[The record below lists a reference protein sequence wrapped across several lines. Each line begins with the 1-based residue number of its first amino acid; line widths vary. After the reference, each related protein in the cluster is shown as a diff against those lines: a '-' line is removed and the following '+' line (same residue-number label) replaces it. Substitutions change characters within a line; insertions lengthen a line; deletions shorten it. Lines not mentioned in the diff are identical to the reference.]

1 MAVGLLFVFHFIV
14 IFFVSFLFW
23 KKQDKQLRLYY
34 WLGLVLKLAAGITLG
49 LVYKLHYI
57 AGDTFGFFEDA
68 TKLTELFWGSPRAY
82 FSFIIGGNESG
93 LQSELLINSQSR
105 SLFLVKIV
113 SFIAIWTLDNY
124 WLTSL
129 YFSLVSFW
137 SGFLL
142 FQKVS
147 NLFPATK
154 SAAAIAFLFF
164 PSVIFWS
171 SGIIKESLALAG
183 LFMLVRIYITFLAK
197 LKVSWWEYLLA
208 TISIIVGWNLKY
220 YWIAVFIPVSITTLL
235 IGIVSQHSQL
245 KSGIKILMWVATFL
259 ILCFCVTIIHP
270 NFYFENFLLVLVDN
284 YDQFIRISPTASVV
298 HYALEPTWASVILNS
313 PSALMT
319 GFFRPFVWEA
329 YNFLQLAVGIENLF
343 LLGMF
348 LTALSKWKLIIESK
362 HRLLIFSGIIYIVIL
377 CVFLALSTPNF
388 GTLARYK
395 VGFQPFLVFML
406 LAENPAFNWVKS
418 RLTKLL

>member
-1 MAVGLLFVFHFIV
+1 MAVVLLFVFHFIV
-14 IFFVSFLFW
+14 IFIISFLFW
-23 KKQDKQLRLYY
+23 KKQDKKLRLYY
-34 WLGLVLKLAAGITLG
+34 WPGLVLKLGAGITLG
-49 LVYKLHYI
+49 LVYKYHYV

-68 TKLTELFWGSPRAY
+68 TKLTELFWGSPLAY
-82 FSFIIGGNESG
+82 FSFIIGGSESG
-93 LQSELLINSQSR
+93 HLSELLINSQPR

-113 SFIAIWTLDNY
+113 SFIAIWTHDNY

-147 NLFPATK
+147 NLYPTTK

-171 SGIIKESLALAG
+171 SGVIKESLALAS
-183 LFMLVRIYITFLAK
+183 LFILVRIYITLLAK

-208 TISIIVGWNLKY
+208 PISIIVGWNLKY
-220 YWIAVFIPVSITTLL
+220 YWIAVFIPVSITTLV
-235 IGIVSQHSQL
+235 IRVVSQRSQL
-245 KSGIKILMWVATFL
+245 KSWNKLLMWVATFL
-259 ILCFCVTIIHP
+259 VLCFCVTIVHP
-270 NFYFENFLLVLVDN
+270 NFYVENFLLVLVDN
-284 YDQFIRISPTASVV
+284 YDEFIRISPPASVV
-298 HYALEPTWASVILNS
+298 LYTLEPTWASVILNS
-313 PSALMT
+313 PSALVT

-329 YNFLQLAVGIENLF
+329 YNFLQLAVSIENLF
-343 LLGMF
+343 LFGMF
-348 LTALSKWKLIIESK
+348 LTALSKWRLLIESK

-377 CVFLALSTPNF
+377 CLFLALSTPNF

-406 LAENPAFNWVKS
+406 LAENPAFNWLMS
-418 RLTKLL
+418 RLSKLL

>member
-1 MAVGLLFVFHFIV
+1 MAVVLLFVFHFIV

-34 WLGLVLKLAAGITLG
+34 WPGLVLKLAAGITLG
-49 LVYKLHYI
+49 LVYKHHYI

-93 LQSELLINSQSR
+93 LLSELLINSQSR

-137 SGFLL
+137 SCFLL

-147 NLFPATK
+147 NLYPTTK

-171 SGIIKESLALAG
+171 SGVIKESLALAS
-183 LFMLVRIYITFLAK
+183 LFILVRIYITLLAK
-197 LKVSWWEYLLA
+197 LKASWWEYLLA
-208 TISIIVGWNLKY
+208 PISIIIGWNLKY
-220 YWIAVFIPVSITTLL
+220 YWIAVFIPVSVTTL
-235 IGIVSQHSQL
+235 IIRVVSQRSQL
-245 KSGIKILMWVATFL
+245 KSWIKLPMWVATFL
-259 ILCFCVTIIHP
+259 VLCFCVTIVHP
-270 NFYFENFLLVLVDN
+270 NFYVENFLLVLVDN
-284 YDQFIRISPTASVV
+284 YDQFIRISPPASVV
-298 HYALEPTWASVILNS
+298 LYTLEPTWASVILNS
-313 PSALMT
+313 PSALVT

-329 YNFLQLAVGIENLF
+329 YNFLQLAVSIENLF
-343 LLGMF
+343 LFGMF
-348 LTALSKWKLIIESK
+348 LTALLKWRLMIESK
-362 HRLLIFSGIIYIVIL
+362 HRLLIFSVIIYIVIL

-406 LAENPAFNWVKS
+406 LAGNPAFNWIMS
-418 RLTKLL
+418 RLSKLL